1 MKKALLGSL
10 LALLCTGIAVAG
22 EPAPTLLQT
31 AQTPQPAIAGES
43 CQASSPLSLVAEPA
57 PAPPAID
64 LFTPAPQPAAICPLI
79 GCVDD
84 DYCSRDRDCTARPGG
99 TCSLFCPKLGCC
111 HYPA

>member
-1 MKKALLGSL
+1 MKKALLWSL
-10 LALLCTGIAVAG
+10 LVVLCTGIAVAG
-22 EPAPTLLQT
+22 EPTPFSQT
-31 AQTPQPAIAGES
+31 AQTPQPAVSGES
-43 CQASSPLSLVAEPA
+43 CQGSPLSLVAEPTQ
-57 PAPPAID
+57 APPAVD

-99 TCSLFCPKLGCC
+99 TCSLFCPRQGCC